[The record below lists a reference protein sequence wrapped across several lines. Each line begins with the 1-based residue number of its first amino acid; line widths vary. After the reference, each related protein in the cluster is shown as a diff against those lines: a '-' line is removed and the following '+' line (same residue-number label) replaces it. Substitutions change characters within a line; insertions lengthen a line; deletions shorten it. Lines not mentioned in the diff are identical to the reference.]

1 MPLSS
6 LSRLANIISYNSQA
20 YRYGLKIHRYC
31 REITRRYNHAHTGCL
46 TTVSG
51 KSEIKFSCGKLA
63 TIADGS
69 VLVETGSTAVLVTA
83 VMSRATTSYAG
94 FAPLRVDY
102 REKASAT
109 GKIPVNFF
117 KRELGPSEREILA
130 SRSIDRSIRSS
141 FQRGM
146 PQEVQIVCS
155 LMSADAER
163 DTIVPAI
170 NGASAA
176 LTISNIPWNGPIGA
190 VRVGYINDEVIIN
203 PTRVELYQSKL
214 DLVIVASAKGLVM
227 LEGTASEL
235 PDAGVLKAITYG
247 LEEAQN
253 VVKAVEDFGHR
264 YGKDKTNLTFYR
276 LDESIKEGAY
286 NLIGDQINDIMLD
299 FSHKKLSRDRAARKV
314 VDENFKTLQEMFPNA
329 DNFQLSDS
337 FSSVTKR
344 CITQNVMTKSIRCD
358 GRGLNDLRP
367 IDAEINIFPA
377 LHGSSLFKRGESQI
391 FTTAVLGSKL
401 SLQRFDITTAILG
414 GERHRSFILH
424 YEFPPYANNEIGR
437 VMENSRREIGH
448 GTLAKNA
455 LRSVVSDDF
464 PFTVRLTGQVLM
476 SNGSTSMAS
485 ACGGSLAL
493 MDAGVPISRHI
504 AGVAMGLVANPSDD
518 GSKFNYKILTDI
530 AGIEDYFGEMD
541 FKIAGS
547 REGITSLQ
555 ADFKVTGVS
564 MELIEEAIKKSAV
577 ARGKVLD
584 IMYGV
589 IDKPRLDVKSSAPV
603 FDIVDVPA
611 GKRFSIVGLG
621 GVTIKGLQEEYGCDI
636 NFVDEDKVSIYAPS
650 AKALANVKQRIEEL
664 MADLKE
670 PDLKFSQIYTGKI
683 VDIKNFGVMLEIEP
697 NTQPILLHVSQLDH
711 RRVSRPEL
719 LGYSIGHEMTV
730 KCFGRDPITNRY
742 RLSRKALLPA
752 LSSSI
757 FSPNSSTDPKKK
769 ETPSKDDIKGMEE
782 LIGSHSEHE
791 QEQ

>member
-51 KSEIKFSCGKLA
+51 NSEIKFSCGKLA

-170 NGASAA
+170 NG
-176 LTISNIPWNGPIGA
+176 GA

-377 LHGSSLFKRGESQI
+377 LHGSSLFKRGESQ
-391 FTTAVLGSKL
+391 
-401 SLQRFDITTAILG
+401 
-414 GERHRSFILH
+414 
-424 YEFPPYANNEIGR
+424 FPPYANNEIGR

-683 VDIKNFGVMLEIEP
+683 VDIKNFGVMLEMEP

-757 FSPNSSTDPKKK
+757 FPPNSSTDPKKK